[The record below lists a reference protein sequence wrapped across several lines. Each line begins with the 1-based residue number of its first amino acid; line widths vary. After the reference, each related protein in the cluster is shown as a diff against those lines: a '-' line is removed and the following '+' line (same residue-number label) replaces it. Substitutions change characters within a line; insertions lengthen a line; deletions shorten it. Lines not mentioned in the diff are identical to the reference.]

1 MSSDGSI
8 RLSNCRALSVKIEL
22 QSRNDLL
29 RFRQFI
35 TVSGMPYCF
44 IGQKKKQ
51 ITFKGSLSVSNCRFW
66 SIHFYF
72 VLWVTVLDWSLRV
85 TFCLNAFYEVLWLPH
100 DHALLKMLGS
110 ISLILCNWITQL
122 LWFFLDQRAA
132 IFPLNDNKK
141 PLNGETIFVWVHL
154 HPLNH
159 ASTVKW
165 SCMEIYQ
172 DHHGR
177 WRFSPYLS
185 VEYLSVSDFRD
196 H

>member
-1 MSSDGSI
+1 MDQFALVI
-8 RLSNCRALSVKIEL
+8 VERYLLRSNCKVEMTSCASVNLSPC
-22 QSRNDLL
+22 QGC
-29 RFRQFI
+29 F
-35 TVSGMPYCF
+35 TVSLG
-44 IGQKKKQ
+44 KKKQ
-51 ITFKGSLSVSNCRFW
+51 ITFKGSLSVTNCRFW

-110 ISLILCNWITQL
+110 ISLRLCNWITQL
-122 LWFFLDQRAA
+122 LWFFLDRRAA

-154 HPLNH
+154 HPLTH

-165 SCMEIYQ
+165 PCMEISQ